1 MMSGNS
7 AGWRSGIS
15 LVSYTRERRFKSCPR
30 YKLGCDGSLHDIER
44 EPRGSSCAAV
54 TDNETSRLVL
64 LKFEL

>member
-30 YKLGCDGSLHDIER
+30 YKLGCDGSRHAIER
-44 EPRGSSCAAV
+44 EKESREAVVVQPSLTTKPRG
-54 TDNETSRLVL
+54 L
-64 LKFEL
+64 FY

>member
-44 EPRGSSCAAV
+44 EK
-54 TDNETSRLVL
+54 ESR
-64 LKFEL
+64 EE